1 MELSIEPFEHSLV
14 MNAIALLAREWV
26 HEVGGEREPRRGTRA
41 RQLKSSWQSER
52 FGIVGDVI
60 GDGARHGRLGV
71 LLGVVPQ
78 VPRAAERGSIQ
89 LDPQTPAARICL
101 TANRNRE
108 KCPQKLA
115 SLRIR
120 GVAEATVITTELG
133 AEGALLG
140 RDLVVRVGS
149 VERGLQIA
157 EIMQGAALCAGN
169 LIHQLVE
176 LRSKPMHPASN
187 L

>member
-1 MELSIEPFEHSLV
+1 MELSIEPLEHALV
-14 MNAIALLAREWV
+14 MNALALLAREWV

-41 RQLKSSWQSER
+41 GQLKSSWQSER
-52 FGIVGDVI
+52 FGVVGDVI
-60 GDGARHGRLGV
+60 GDCARHGRLGA

-78 VPRAAERGSIQ
+78 VPRAAKRGSVQ
-89 LDPQTPAARICL
+89 LDPQPPATRIRL

-108 KCPQKLA
+108 KRPQKLA
-115 SLRIR
+115 TLRIR
-120 GVAEATVITTELG
+120 GVAEATVITAELG

-140 RDLVVRVGS
+140 GDLVVRIGS

-169 LIHQLVE
+169 LVHQLVE
-176 LRSKPMHPASN
+176 FRSIG
-187 L
+187 